1 MKVLIK
7 TKNWEDE
14 DQNKIID
21 LVFEQW
27 KNRRSNITLEQTNNW
42 FKRLDLENT
51 SKSITATIND
61 ELIGWLLFV
70 KHSNSEAE
78 INPWALNGHPI
89 LSKESRDQI
98 ETSSLLLKE
107 AIKQAEKE
115 QVHRLELSFMK
126 NIPYNL
132 KNEKIYTSLG
142 MRLIEQTCHMR
153 QNLENF
159 SLPEINIPAKFK
171 ITPISQ
177 ISKNDFYKCF
187 YNVFRTSE
195 DEWMLDKSDSE
206 IKDHFESDVYNNHF
220 ELISD
225 ASICLIDNGG
235 NLMAFTVLRKSHG
248 EKNGHIWII
257 GVDTNYRKQG
267 IGRNL
272 LNLVKSKLIEMEYK
286 SISLNVNLTN
296 KPAYDLYCKTGFQ
309 EEWIQ
314 YNYAW
319 TNKIT
324 NLK

>member
-1 MKVLIK
+1 MKVQIK
-7 TKNWEDE
+7 TKNWENE

-21 LVFEQW
+21 LVFDQW
-27 KNRRSNITLEQTNNW
+27 KNRGSNITLEQLENW
-42 FKRLDLENT
+42 FKRLDLEIPP
-51 SKSITATIND
+51 KSITATIND

-78 INPWALNGHPI
+78 VNPWALNGHPI
-89 LSKESRDQI
+89 LSKESSDQI
-98 ETSSLLLKE
+98 ENSKLLLKE
-107 AIKQAEKE
+107 ALKQAEKE

-153 QNLENF
+153 QNLEDF
-159 SLPEINIPAKFK
+159 PQPEINIPLKFE
-171 ITPISQ
+171 ITPITL

-187 YNVFRTSE
+187 YNVYRTSE
-195 DEWMLDKSDSE
+195 DEWMLDKSDNE
-206 IKDHFESDVYNNHF
+206 IKDHFESDIYNNYF

-225 ASICLIDNGG
+225 ASIGLIDNGS
-235 NLMAFTVLRKSHG
+235 LIAFTVLRKSHG

-257 GVDTNYRKQG
+257 GVDENYRKQG

-272 LNLVKSKLIEMEYK
+272 LNLVKSKLIELEYK

-296 KPAYDLYCKTGFQ
+296 KPAYELYCKTGFH

-314 YNYAW
+314 FNYAW
-319 TNKIT
+319 TNII
-324 NLK
+324 